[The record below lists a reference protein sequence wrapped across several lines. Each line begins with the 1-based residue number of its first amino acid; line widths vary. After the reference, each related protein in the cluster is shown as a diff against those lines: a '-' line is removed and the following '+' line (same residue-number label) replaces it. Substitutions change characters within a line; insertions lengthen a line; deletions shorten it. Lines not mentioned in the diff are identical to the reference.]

1 VIGIT
6 RGVTPPHPIT
16 SRQVRWFVVATL
28 FGLSFASY
36 MERMNLSVAAELM
49 MPALSLNKGD
59 LAVIFN
65 SFLLGYAIFQVPA
78 GWLGDRFGSR
88 MVLGLSAL
96 AWGVLTV
103 LSGLLPGMIARTAA
117 ATVAL
122 LVALRFLLGS
132 TEASTYPVAARAVHQ
147 WMAPERRGF
156 GSSLML
162 MGSSVASAFT
172 APFVSWSM
180 LRFGWRASFYLTSMV
195 AFAVGL
201 LWLSFTQAHPASE
214 QPAPRASSRRQAGQW
229 LNTNVVL
236 LSLSYVSEGY
246 LLFMFISWLYIYLV
260 EVRGFSLAKGG
271 PVAALP
277 WLAAIAAT
285 PLGGFLSDRIA
296 ARWGRIASA
305 RILIMTGYTSS
316 GVLLLVAAL
325 VHARPL
331 AVLALCISLGSL
343 YLAESSFWTTAAL
356 IAGSDA
362 GVVAG
367 FMNTIGIL
375 GGVASTSIVPPLIK
389 HYGYSGWIA
398 AFSSGTVMGL
408 FSAAIWWVLGR
419 RLAKSAHS

>member
-1 VIGIT
+1 
-6 RGVTPPHPIT
+6 
-16 SRQVRWFVVATL
+16 
-28 FGLSFASY
+28 
-36 MERMNLSVAAELM
+36 
-49 MPALSLNKGD
+49 
-59 LAVIFN
+59 
-65 SFLLGYAIFQVPA
+65 
-78 GWLGDRFGSR
+78 
-88 MVLGLSAL
+88 
-96 AWGVLTV
+96 
-103 LSGLLPGMIARTAA
+103 
-117 ATVAL
+117 L
-122 LVALRFLLGS
+122 LVALRFLLGAA
-132 TEASTYPVAARAVHQ
+132 EASTYPVAARAVHQ

-180 LRFGWRASFYLTSMV
+180 LRYGWRASFYLTSLV
-195 AFAVGL
+195 AFAVAL
-201 LWLSFTQAHPASE
+201 LWLSFSQAPPGSE
-214 QPAPRASSRRQAGQW
+214 QPAPLMSSRRW

-246 LLFMFISWLYIYLV
+246 LLFMFVSWLYIYLV

-296 ARWGRIASA
+296 VRWGRIASA
-305 RILIMTGYTSS
+305 RILVMTGYTSS
-316 GVLLLVAAL
+316 GVLLLTAAL

-343 YLAESSFWTTAAL
+343 YLAESSFWTTAAS

-375 GGVASTSIVPPLIK
+375 GGIASTSIVPPLVK
-389 HYGYSGWIA
+389 HYGYAGWIA
-398 AFSSGTVMGL
+398 AFSSGTAMGV
-408 FSAAIWWVLGR
+408 FSALIWWVLGR
-419 RLAKSAHS
+419 RLAKSAHG

>member
-1 VIGIT
+1 
-6 RGVTPPHPIT
+6 VTPVHPNT
-16 SRQVRWFVVATL
+16 SRWVRWFVVATL
-28 FGLSFASY
+28 FGISFASY

-49 MPALSLNKGD
+49 MPALSLTKSD
-59 LAVIFN
+59 LAIVFN

-96 AWGVLTV
+96 SWGVVTV
-103 LSGLLPGMIARTAA
+103 LSGLLPGVISRTVA

-122 LVALRFLLGS
+122 LVALRFLLGA

-147 WMAPERRGF
+147 WMPPERRGF

-162 MGSSVASAFT
+162 MGASVASAFT

-180 LRFGWRASFYLTSMV
+180 LRFGWRASFYLTSVV
-195 AFAVGL
+195 AFAVAL
-201 LWLSFTQAHPASE
+201 LWVSFTQVPPASE
-214 QPAPRASSRRQAGQW
+214 PAVPVAPSGRQAGQW

-246 LLFMFISWLYIYLV
+246 LLFMFVSWLYIYLV

-271 PVAALP
+271 LVAALP

-285 PLGGFLSDRIA
+285 PLGGFISDRIA
-296 ARWGRIASA
+296 ARSGRIASA

-316 GVLLLVAAL
+316 GLLLLAAAL

-331 AVLALCISLGSL
+331 AVLALSISLGSL
-343 YLAESSFWTTAAL
+343 YLAESSFWTAAAS
-356 IAGSDA
+356 ISGSNA

-375 GGVASTSIVPPLIK
+375 GGIASNSIVPPLVK
-389 HYGYSGWIA
+389 QYGYGGWIA
-398 AFSSGTVMGL
+398 AFSSGAAMGL
-408 FSAAIWWVLGR
+408 FSAALWWVLGK
-419 RLAKSAHS
+419 RLGKSTHAEPLL